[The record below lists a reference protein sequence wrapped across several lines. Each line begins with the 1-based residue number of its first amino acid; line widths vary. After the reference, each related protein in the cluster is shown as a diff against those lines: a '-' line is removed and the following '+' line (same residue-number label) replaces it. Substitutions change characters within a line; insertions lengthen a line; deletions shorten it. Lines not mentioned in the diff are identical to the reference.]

1 MVSAE
6 PSALVLWCLDGG
18 HLGRYMVLRRPQ
30 AKGMSQFLLLA
41 SDLFLKA

>member
-18 HLGRYMVLRRPQ
+18 HLGRYMVLRQPQ
-30 AKGMSQFLLLA
+30 AQGMSQFLLLA